1 MLFRIAPLSL
11 LIASICAQA
20 EVVQL
25 PAVVTTAARLP
36 QAAKEVIGD
45 VTVIDQK
52 TIEAAGTVSLPEL
65 LARQP
70 GVQITSN
77 GGAGKSGG
85 IFIRG
90 SSSQQAVY
98 LIDGIRFGSA
108 TAGAAAL
115 QHIPLAQ
122 IERIEIL
129 RGPAASLYGSD
140 AIGGVIQIF
149 TRQGDKGFHPSVEVG
164 FGTENTQTTSAHL
177 SGGED
182 GTRYAIGLAHSKTDG
197 ISARSNPKAG
207 TMSTDTDGYEN
218 TSLSINASH
227 RINEAHEFGASL
239 LQAKVE
245 NHYDSSVSSNYD
257 DRDDGTNGS
266 ATFWMNNRFTKNWT
280 SKLQAGV
287 SIDDSTNY
295 TRAGESRFKTKQTQI
310 SWLNEI
316 KVGPGIMTVGAETLE
331 QAISST
337 TKFDVDQRRINS
349 LLAGYLAHFDDIAL
363 QVNLR
368 NDNNSQFGDNTN
380 GSIGASWQLADAWKV
395 GGSFG
400 TGYRAP
406 TFNQLYYPNYG
417 TPTLQPETSK
427 NTEVFVRFEAN
438 NIQLSATAY
447 HNEIDGMLE
456 TGKTTTTVIGNA
468 KLKGIT
474 FTADWQ
480 GEMFQAGGSFDLLDA
495 KDTSGGGSTDGKQLT
510 RRAKQFGSA
519 YVGVAQGQWSAR
531 GEVQAQ
537 AHREEDIYGGPRARL
552 AGYAL
557 ANLSV
562 NWQFAKDWQASA
574 RVNNVFDTEY
584 ELAKDYATLGRNAML
599 NLRWQH

>member
-1 MLFRIAPLSL
+1 MLFRIAPLTIL
-11 LIASICAQA
+11 VASICAQA
-20 EVVQL
+20 ETVQL
-25 PAVVTTAARLP
+25 SPVVTTAARLP
-36 QAAKEVIGD
+36 QAVKEVVGD

-52 TIEAAGTVSLPEL
+52 AIETSGAISLPEL
-65 LARQP
+65 LTRQP
-70 GVQITSN
+70 GMQISSN
-77 GGAGKSGG
+77 GGAGKATSAY
-85 IFIRG
+85 IRG
-90 SSSQQAVY
+90 SSSQQTIY

-108 TAGAAAL
+108 TTGTAAL
-115 QHIPLAQ
+115 QHIPLSQ

-149 TRQGDKGFHPSVEVG
+149 TRQGSKGFHPSVEIG
-164 FGTENTQTTSAHL
+164 LGTENTQTLSAHL
-177 SGGED
+177 AGGVND
-182 GTRYAIGLAHSKTDG
+182 TRYSIGLAHTKTDG
-197 ISARSNPKAG
+197 ISARSNTRAG
-207 TMSTDTDGYEN
+207 TFSTDNDGYEN

-239 LQAKVE
+239 LQAKAE
-245 NHYDSSVSSNYD
+245 NHYDSSSSSNYD
-257 DRDDGTNGS
+257 DHDNGTNGS
-266 ATFWMNNRFTKNWT
+266 ATFWMNNSFTKNWT

-295 TRAGESRFKTKQTQI
+295 TTSGESRFKTKQTQL

-316 KVGPGIMTVGAETLE
+316 KAGPGIITVGAETLE
-331 QAISST
+331 QAVSSST
-337 TKFDVDQRRINS
+337 KYDVDQRRINS
-349 LLAGYLAHFDDIAL
+349 VLAGYLAHFDNVSL

-368 NDNNSQFGDNTN
+368 NDDNSQFGKKTTGNL
-380 GSIGASWQLADAWKV
+380 GASWQVADAWKI

-427 NTEVFVRFEAN
+427 NTEAFVRFEAN
-438 NIQLSATAY
+438 NVKLSATAY

-456 TGKTTTTVIGNA
+456 TGKTTTIVVGNA

-474 FTADWQ
+474 LTADWQ
-480 GEMFQAGGSFDLLDA
+480 GEMFQAGGSFDLLNA
-495 KDTSGGGSTDGKQLT
+495 KDTSGGSTDGKQLT

-519 YVGVAQGQWSAR
+519 YVGVTQGQWSTR

-537 AHREEDIYGGPRARL
+537 AHREEDISGGPRARL
-552 AGYAL
+552 PGYAL
-557 ANLSV
+557 VNLSV
-562 NWQFAKDWQASA
+562 NWLFAKDWQASA
-574 RVNNVFDTEY
+574 RVNNIFDAEY
-584 ELAKDYATLGRNAML
+584 ELAKGYSTLGRNAML
-599 NLRWQH
+599 NLSWQH

>member
-1 MLFRIAPLSL
+1 MLFRIAPITL
-11 LIASICAQA
+11 LVASICAQA
-20 EVVQL
+20 ETVQL

-52 TIEAAGTVSLPEL
+52 EIEAAGAISLPEL

-70 GVQITSN
+70 GVQIASN
-77 GGAGKSGG
+77 GGAGKSTSL
-85 IFIRG
+85 FLRG
-90 SSSQQAVY
+90 SSGQQTVY

-108 TAGAAAL
+108 TAGGAAL

-140 AIGGVIQIF
+140 AIGGVVQIF
-149 TRQGDKGFHPSVEVG
+149 TRQGDNGFHPSAEVG
-164 FGTENTQTTSAHL
+164 FGTENTRTASAHL
-177 SGGED
+177 SGGVD
-182 GTRYAIGLAHSKTDG
+182 GTRYAVGIAHSKTDG
-197 ISARSNPKAG
+197 ISARSNAKPG
-207 TMSTDTDGYEN
+207 TLSTDNDGYEN
-218 TSLSINASH
+218 TSLSVNASH
-227 RINEAHEFGASL
+227 RINEDHEFGGSL
-239 LQAKVE
+239 LHTKVE
-245 NHYDSSVSSNYD
+245 NQYDSSTSSNYD
-257 DRDDGTNGS
+257 DRDDGTNS
-266 ATFWMNNRFTKNWT
+266 STTFWMNNRFTKNWT
-280 SKLQAGV
+280 SKVQAGV

-295 TRAGESRFKTKQTQI
+295 TRTGESRFKTKQTQL

-316 KVGPGIMTVGAETLE
+316 KVGPGILTAGAETLE

-349 LLAGYLAHFDDIAL
+349 LLAGYLAHFDDISVQL
-363 QVNLR
+363 NLR

-380 GSIGASWQLADAWKV
+380 GNIGAAWQINRDWKL
-395 GGSFG
+395 GGSYG

-406 TFNQLYYPNYG
+406 TFNQLYYPGYG
-417 TPTLQPETSK
+417 APGLQPETSK
-427 NTEVFVRFEAN
+427 NTEIFVRFEAGQL
-438 NIQLSATAY
+438 QLSATAY
-447 HNEIDGMLE
+447 HNEIEGMLE

-474 FTADWQ
+474 FTADWK
-480 GEMFQAGGSFDLLDA
+480 GDVFQAGGSFDLLDA
-495 KDTSGGGSTDGKQLT
+495 KDTSGGSTDGKQLT
-510 RRAKQFGSA
+510 RRAKQSGLA
-519 YVGVAQGQWSAR
+519 YVGVSQGPWTAR

-537 AHREEDIYGGPRARL
+537 SHREEDIYGAPRARL

-557 ANLSV
+557 TNLSV

-584 ELAKDYATLGRNAML
+584 ELAKDYSTLGRNAML
-599 NLRWQH
+599 NLRWQQ